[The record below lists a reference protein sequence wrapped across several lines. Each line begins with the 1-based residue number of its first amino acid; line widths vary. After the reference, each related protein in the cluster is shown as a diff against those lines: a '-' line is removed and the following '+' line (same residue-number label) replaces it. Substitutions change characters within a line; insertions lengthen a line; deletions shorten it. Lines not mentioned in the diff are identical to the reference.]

1 MRLLSLKSGPE
12 IMALL
17 NGLENETK
25 AMIEDIATIAVYSGQ
40 SYDQLWN
47 ITNEEKQIFVKV
59 LKDKINFDKNIKPKD
74 VLVQGKF

>member
-59 LKDKINFDKNIKPKD
+59 LKDKINYDKNIKPKD
-74 VLVQGKF
+74 VLVQGRV

>member
-1 MRLLSLKSGPE
+1 
-12 IMALL
+12 MALL

-25 AMIEDIATIAVYSGQ
+25 AMIEDIATIAIYSGQ

-59 LKDKINFDKNIKPKD
+59 LKDKINYDKNIKPKD
-74 VLVQGKF
+74 VLVQGRV

>member
-1 MRLLSLKSGPE
+1 
-12 IMALL
+12 MALL

-59 LKDKINFDKNIKPKD
+59 LKDKINYDKNIKPKD
-74 VLVQGKF
+74 VLVQGRV

>member
-25 AMIEDIATIAVYSGQ
+25 AMIEDIATIAIYSGQ

>member
-25 AMIEDIATIAVYSGQ
+25 AMIEDIATIAIYSGQ

-59 LKDKINFDKNIKPKD
+59 LKDKINYDKNIKPKD
-74 VLVQGKF
+74 VLVQGKV

>member
-25 AMIEDIATIAVYSGQ
+25 AMIEDIATIAIYSGQ

-59 LKDKINFDKNIKPKD
+59 LKDKINYDKNIKPKD
-74 VLVQGKF
+74 VLVQGRV